1 MPPPM
6 TQRSPA
12 FVCRAEALA
21 TDYVVYVHAP
31 EPLPPGSP
39 AVLFLDGDY
48 IFDRAVETYSELRRA
63 GAIPPAF
70 IAAVGY
76 GRPFGDPRNRRGRD
90 YTQVAA
96 AEEPGSGGADAFLRF
111 VAQELWPQLE
121 SRYRLGDAERVLSGH
136 SLSALCALH
145 ALFQPQPFFRRVL
158 AGAPSIWWADRALLG
173 SIAKFRAR
181 HARLDAKLYLGIG
194 AEDTES
200 MRTDLAALERQL
212 QTEPFAGLDFH
223 VQRFPGRE
231 HVDVI
236 PELLAAGLSWL
247 LRP

>member
-12 FVCRAEALA
+12 FVSRAKALD
-21 TDYVVYVHAP
+21 TDYVVYVHVP
-31 EPLPPGSP
+31 EALPPGSP

-48 IFDRAVETYSELRRA
+48 VFDRAVGTYDELRRA

-70 IAAVGY
+70 VAAVGY

-96 AEEPGSGGADAFLRF
+96 DEEPGSGGADAFLRY
-111 VAQELWPQLE
+111 VTRELWPELE
-121 SRYRLGDAERVLSGH
+121 SRYALRGAERVLSGH
-136 SLSALCALH
+136 SLSALLALH

-158 AGAPSIWWADRALLG
+158 AGAPSIWWANRALLD
-173 SIAKFRAR
+173 SVVALRANQ
-181 HARLDAKLYLGIG
+181 ARLDAKLYLGIG
-194 AEDTES
+194 DEDTES
-200 MRTDLAALERQL
+200 MRTDLAALEGQL
-212 QTEPFAGLDFH
+212 QSEPFAGLDFH

-236 PELLAAGLSWL
+236 PDLLAAGLRWL
-247 LRP
+247 LA